1 MVQPRIGGRT
11 AQEVSSMSCY
21 PPNEL
26 ARFLDGCFSEVEAM
40 ALDAHLS
47 ICAACRE
54 TLDGLTRDPTFDSWL
69 ARQRRPQPEAAP
81 AEPPPALA
89 VDDEFLRQLRQ
100 RPDAATPPP
109 HEPPPALPSIRGLEV
124 LRPLGQGGMGIV
136 FEAYD
141 PQLRRRVAVKMLG
154 RQRAPAEWLDRIR
167 LEAEAAARLSHPHVV
182 QIYAVGDVDGQ
193 PYVVLEYVGGG
204 TLADRLQGRP
214 QPPREAAALAARL
227 ARAIHFAH
235 ERHVI
240 HRDLKPRNVLIADS
254 SPPNADTPLSAL
266 TPKITDFGLAKL
278 LDSDLQWTRSGQ
290 IVGTPAYAAPEQL
303 NQSLGH
309 RQPGDR
315 RLRPGRDPVRNAHR
329 PRAAAS
335 RRRLAH
341 HSVGA
346 CRGPGGAAAI
356 AARHSPGPGNHLPA
370 LPGEGARA
378 GGTPAPRRWPTTWT
392 GSSPTSRSR
401 LGAVSPLERL
411 ARWSRRN
418 KALAATLAAVALL
431 LTAVADQFHDRGR
444 LLPALERPLNQTV
457 ADFTARTNEL
467 TDGPEP
473 GPAGCRRK
481 PAAGP

>member
-1 MVQPRIGGRT
+1 
-11 AQEVSSMSCY
+11 MSCY

-26 ARFLDGCFSEVEAM
+26 ARFLDGCFSEDEAK
-40 ALDAHLS
+40 ALDVHLGT
-47 ICAACRE
+47 CAACRE

-81 AEPPPALA
+81 AEPPPAHA
-89 VDDEFLRQLRQ
+89 VDEEFLQQLRQ
-100 RPDAATPPP
+100 RPDAAMPPP

-141 PQLRRRVAVKMLG
+141 PQLRRRVALKMLG

-214 QPPREAAALAARL
+214 QPPREAAALAAQL

-235 ERHVI
+235 ERRVI

-303 NQSLGH
+303 KQSLG
-309 RQPGDR
+309 
-315 RLRPGRDPVRNAHR
+315 
-329 PRAAAS
+329 AAS
-335 RRRLAH
+335 
-341 HSVGA
+341 
-346 CRGPGGAAAI
+346 
-356 AARHSPGPGNHLPA
+356 PA
-370 LPGEGARA
+370 
-378 GGTPAPRRWPTTWT
+378 TD
-392 GSSPTSRSR
+392 
-401 LGAVSPLERL
+401 VY
-411 ARWSRRN
+411 
-418 KALAATLAAVALL
+418 ALAQSCTKCSPAVCRCKPTMSGA
-431 LTAVADQFHDRGR
+431 
-444 LLPALERPLNQTV
+444 PSSWCWP
-457 ADFTARTNEL
+457 RT
-467 TDGPEP
+467 
-473 GPAGCRRK
+473 R
-481 PAAGP
+481 